1 MCRSVVDSS
10 GVRVDKV
17 IGKKCV
23 LSSLWSAVKG
33 AADLAW
39 VSRIE
44 GIPCYIP
51 VRLNNEFLCD
61 MVAANDGDMEIDKP
75 CKEEVVEYFE
85 NEFVGWEVDVH
96 MREFE
101 WDEDGN
107 FYMIV
112 AFSWGQESKAAMLI
126 ASRKRNERKRMVNTF

>member
-10 GVRVDKV
+10 GVRVDSV

-44 GIPCYIP
+44 GIPCYVP

-75 CKEEVVEYFE
+75 SKEEVVAHLMKEKE
-85 NEFVGWEVDVH
+85 GWEIDVH
-96 MREFE
+96 MREYE
-101 WDEDGN
+101 WNEDGN
-107 FYMIV
+107 FKMIV
-112 AFSWGQESKAAMLI
+112 VFSWGQESKADRLI
-126 ASRKRNERKRMVNTF
+126 ASRKRNDRKRMVNTF